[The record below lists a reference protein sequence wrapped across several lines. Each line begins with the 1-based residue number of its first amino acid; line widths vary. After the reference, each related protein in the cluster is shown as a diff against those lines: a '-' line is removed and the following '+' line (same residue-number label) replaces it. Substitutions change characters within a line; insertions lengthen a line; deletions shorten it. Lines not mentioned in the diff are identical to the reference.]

1 MPYNPYSPKTN
12 GRPRNP
18 KAAAMT
24 GCPTLPLYDS
34 GSAAIPSLVI
44 TNFSLTGGSG
54 SSATVTWHLLN
65 GGDTGTSYVVYLF
78 GGANPQ
84 PVYPRDVDNFPA
96 GLATTFTSSITLTSN
111 WYYFFLIVA
120 TNSAGVNEV
129 ASAILQYIPPFNPA
143 ALSAPLIVWF
153 KGDSG
158 LTSGR
163 WVNNGTN
170 GGNATLTGGAT
181 LTTVNG
187 LPAVTFTAGSGY
199 GFYTQNY
206 TGQPHAVFWVIKFN
220 ADISATNV
228 TTLAGAFSVPDS
240 FVQIYT
246 SGGQQTMVLSSFGA
260 STSIQTDVFSANQ
273 TSLPAVFGEFASATA
288 ANNLAYYNGTSLNL
302 TTRNAASG
310 YSTGNRTA
318 YLGAYNNGT
327 PGPNSIAITWCE
339 VLGYDGELTSTE
351 VLNVVNYLRTKW
363 GTS

>member
-1 MPYNPYSPKTN
+1 MYPLYTAPAVVK
-12 GRPRNP
+12 
-18 KAAAMT
+18 KAA
-24 GCPTLPLYDS
+24 
-34 GSAAIPSLVI
+34 
-44 TNFSLTGGSG
+44 
-54 SSATVTWHLLN
+54 
-65 GGDTGTSYVVYLF
+65 VV
-78 GGANPQ
+78 
-84 PVYPRDVDNFPA
+84 
-96 GLATTFTSSITLTSN
+96 
-111 WYYFFLIVA
+111 
-120 TNSAGVNEV
+120 
-129 ASAILQYIPPFNPA
+129 PPFNPA
-143 ALSAPLIVWF
+143 SLTAPLIVWF

-158 LTSGR
+158 LTAGR

-170 GGNATLTGGAT
+170 GGQATLTGGTT

-187 LPAVTFTAGSGY
+187 LGAVTFTASTGY

-228 TTLAGAFSVPDS
+228 TTLAGALSVPDS

-246 SGGQQTMVLSSFGA
+246 SGGQQTMVLSPFGGGA
-260 STSIQTDVFSANQ
+260 TSIVTDVFSANQ

-302 TTRNAASG
+302 TTRAAAAG

-327 PGPNSIAITWCE
+327 PGPNSTAITWCE
-339 VLGYDGELTSTE
+339 VLCYDGELTSTDMT
-351 VLNVVNYLRTKW
+351 NVVNYLRTKW

>member
-12 GRPRNP
+12 GRQRNP
-18 KAAAMT
+18 KSAAISGVPA
-24 GCPTLPLYDS
+24 LPLYDS
-34 GSAAIPSLVI
+34 GANIIPSVVI

-54 SSATVTWHLLN
+54 SNPTVTWHLLN
-65 GGDTGTSYVVYLF
+65 GGDVNTTYQVYLF
-78 GGANPQ
+78 GGVNPQ
-84 PVYPRDVDNFPA
+84 PVYPRDVVSFPS
-96 GLATTFTSSITLTSN
+96 GLGTTYTSTVTTTAN

-120 TNSAGVNEV
+120 TNIAGVTEV
-129 ASAILQYIPPFNPA
+129 VSSILQTPFNPA
-143 ALSAPLIVWF
+143 SLTAPLIAWF

-158 LTSGR
+158 LTSST
-163 WVNNGTN
+163 WTNNGTN
-170 GGNATLTGGAT
+170 GGSATLTGAT
-181 LTTVNG
+181 LTTING
-187 LPAVTFTAGSGY
+187 LSAVTFKAGSGY

-327 PGPNSIAITWCE
+327 PGPNSTAITWCE
-339 VLGYDGELTSTE
+339 VLCYDGELTSTDMT
-351 VLNVVNYLRTKW
+351 NVVTYLRNKW
-363 GTS
+363 GTA

>member
-18 KAAAMT
+18 KAAAIT

-143 ALSAPLIVWF
+143 ALSAPLVTWF

-158 LTSGR
+158 LTAGR
-163 WVNNGTN
+163 WTNNGTN
-170 GGNATLTGGAT
+170 GGSATLTGGAT

-187 LPAVTFTAGSGY
+187 LSAVTFTGPTGY
-199 GFYTQNY
+199 GFYSTNF
-206 TGQPHAVFWVIKFN
+206 TGQPRAFFWVIQF
-220 ADISATNV
+220 TGPL
-228 TTLAGAFSVPDS
+228 TTTPIPLAGSTTGGDPFI
-240 FVQIYT
+240 QLYT
-246 SGGQQTMVLSSFGA
+246 SGAQQYMILSSFGG

-273 TSLPAVFGEFASATA
+273 RSLPAVFGEFASATA
-288 ANNLAYYNGTSLNL
+288 ANNLAYYNSTSLNL
-302 TTRNAASG
+302 TTSVGAAS
-310 YSTGNRTA
+310 YSTGSRTGYLNA
-318 YLGAYNNGT
+318 YAN
-327 PGPNSIAITWCE
+327 PSIVPNTQSITFCE